1 MVRVPGVAIALAIC
15 LAPEARAVQ
24 VATVARRFGNAA
36 SRPDSGAAAAAR
48 IRPARSRASTA
59 RRSFIIPALEVI
71 GFNGALNL
79 VDRLVLDT
87 NYQTNLTSIR
97 RNLRRSWGIDS
108 DPFKINQFLH
118 PYQGAIY
125 NASARS
131 AGLGY
136 WPSLGY
142 SMAGSIMW
150 EIAGERQPPSRND
163 FVASGIA
170 GSFFGEML
178 FRMANLML
186 ERAPDGHPRLERQFG
201 AAVISPAVGFNRLV
215 FGQRFDT
222 VFSSRGAA
230 YYRRWQFGASGTALD
245 VPGLATKVRE
255 NEAIVDLSVDY
266 GLPGK
271 AGYGYT
277 RPFDYFAA
285 QATASSANG
294 FENIMTRGLLVGR
307 AYEKGD
313 RYRGVW
319 GVYGSYDYIAP
330 QLFRVSTTAL
340 SLGTTGQRWLR
351 NSVALQ
357 GTALLGAGFA
367 AVGTIN
373 GGESDWRY
381 GLAPQ
386 ALLASRLI
394 LGDRFSLDLTGRE
407 YFVSNVAN
415 SPGHDNIFR
424 TDAVATYR
432 IHGQNAIALKYLFNR
447 RDAFYPGLG
456 KQAQIRGT
464 LSILFTLL
472 GHDRFGAVEWR

>member
-1 MVRVPGVAIALAIC
+1 MAIAIALVAC
-15 LAPEARAVQ
+15 AAPEARAVQ
-24 VATVARRFGNAA
+24 VGAVAPRQLRAVARADSAAFGRA
-36 SRPDSGAAAAAR
+36 PLG
-48 IRPARSRASTA
+48 PANST
-59 RRSFIIPALEVI
+59 RQGRNRSFIIPALEVI
-71 GFNGALNL
+71 GFNAALNL

-87 NYQTNLTSIR
+87 NYQTNLTSIKK
-97 RNLRRSWGIDS
+97 NLRRSWVIDS

-150 EIAGERQPPSRND
+150 EIAGERSPPSRND
-163 FVASGIA
+163 FIASGIA

-178 FRMANLML
+178 FRMANLVL
-186 ERAPDGHPRLERQFG
+186 ERAPDGHPRFQRQLA

-222 VFSSRGAA
+222 VYSSRDAV
-230 YYRRWQFGASGTALD
+230 YYRRWQFGASATALN
-245 VPGLATKVRE
+245 VLGLATEVTK
-255 NEAIVDLSVDY
+255 NEAIIDLSVDY

-271 AGYGYT
+271 TGYT
-277 RPFDYFAA
+277 YSRPFDYFAA
-285 QATASSANG
+285 QATGSSANG
-294 FENIMTRGLLVGR
+294 FENIMTRGLIAGR
-307 AYEKGD
+307 AYGTGHS
-313 RYRGVW
+313 YRGVW
-319 GVYGSYDYIAP
+319 GLYGSYDYIAP

-340 SLGTTGQRWLR
+340 SLGTTGQRWLGK
-351 NSVALQ
+351 SVALQ

-367 AVGTIN
+367 AVGTIH
-373 GGESDWRY
+373 GGERDWRY

-386 ALLASRLI
+386 ALLASRVI
-394 LGDRFSLDLTGRE
+394 LGDRVSVDLTGRE
-407 YFVSNVAN
+407 YFVSAVGNAQ
-415 SPGHDNIFR
+415 GHDNIIR
-424 TDAVATYR
+424 ADALATYR
-432 IHGQNAIALKYLFNR
+432 LHGQNAIAIKYLFNR
-447 RDAFYPGLG
+447 RDAFYSGLG

-464 LSILFTLL
+464 LSILYTLL

>member
-1 MVRVPGVAIALAIC
+1 VVGIAIALVI
-15 LAPEARAVQ
+15 
-24 VATVARRFGNAA
+24 
-36 SRPDSGAAAAAR
+36 GAAPKTRAQVGAVAPRQLRAATGADSATATAVR
-48 IRPARSRASTA
+48 IRPASSAPKGA
-59 RRSFIIPALEVI
+59 NRSFIIPALEVF

-87 NYQTNLTSIR
+87 NYQTNLTTMR
-97 RNLRRSWGIDS
+97 RNLRRSWIIDS

-150 EIAGERQPPSRND
+150 EIAGERSPPSRND
-163 FVASGIA
+163 FIASGIA

-178 FRMANLML
+178 FRMANLVL
-186 ERAPDGHPRLERQFG
+186 ERAPDGHPGFQRQLA
-201 AAVISPAVGFNRLV
+201 AAVISPPVGFNRLV

-222 VFSSRGAA
+222 VYSSREAV
-230 YYRRWQFGASGTALD
+230 YYRRWQFGASVTALN
-245 VPGLATKVRE
+245 VLGLATQVTK

-271 AGYGYT
+271 TGYT
-277 RPFDYFAA
+277 YSRPFDYFAA
-285 QATASSANG
+285 QATGSSANG
-294 FENIMTRGLLVGR
+294 FENIMTRGLLAGR
-307 AYEKGD
+307 AYGTGQ

-319 GVYGSYDYIAP
+319 GLYGSYDYIAP

-340 SLGTTGQRWLR
+340 SLGTTGQRWLT

-357 GTALLGAGFA
+357 ETALLGAGFA
-367 AVGTIN
+367 AVGTIH
-373 GGESDWRY
+373 GGERDWRY

-386 ALLASRLI
+386 GLLASRVI
-394 LGDRFSLDLTGRE
+394 LGDRVSFDLTGRE
-407 YFVSNVAN
+407 YFVSAVGNAQ
-415 SPGHDNIFR
+415 GHDNIIR
-424 TDAVATYR
+424 ADVLATYR
-432 IHGQNAIALKYLFNR
+432 LHGQNAIAIKYLFNR
-447 RDAFYPGLG
+447 RDAFYSGLG

-464 LSILFTLL
+464 LSILYTLL